1 MKRERIQ
8 IVPES
13 SKRTVAVTDL
23 TGIGAVVLAAGAS
36 TRIGIP
42 KQLLQFRGQTFLRR
56 AASVALEAGCRPV
69 VVVTGANAAACRESL
84 RGLDVLEAE
93 NQQWEFGI
101 SSSVRVG
108 IEAIVTP
115 NPRIAAV
122 VLTLC
127 DQPFVTRDVI
137 VGLVRAHYETGC
149 SIVASSYGGSY
160 GVPALFGK
168 AHFSEL
174 TTLKGAA
181 GAKQVIQKHLPKSS
195 AAAVPRRR
203 DRRGYTW

>member
-1 MKRERIQ
+1 M
-8 IVPES
+8 
-13 SKRTVAVTDL
+13 
-23 TGIGAVVLAAGAS
+23 TGVGAVILAAGAS
-36 TRIGIP
+36 TRMSIP
-42 KQLLQFRGQTFLRR
+42 KQLLQFRGQAFLRR
-56 AASVALEAGCRPV
+56 AASVALEARCRPV

-84 RGLDVLEAE
+84 RGLAVLEAE
-93 NQQWEFGI
+93 NQQWESGM

-108 IEAIVTP
+108 VEALVTP

-122 VLTLC
+122 VLMLC

-137 VGLVRAHYETGC
+137 VGLVKAHYETGC
-149 SIVASSYGGSY
+149 SIVASRFGGSY

-181 GAKQVIQKHLPKSS
+181 GAKQVIQKHLQKVQLLPFPEGEIDVDTPGDFTRLQSTNYADPSKS
-195 AAAVPRRR
+195 A
-203 DRRGYTW
+203 DLN

>member
-1 MKRERIQ
+1 M
-8 IVPES
+8 
-13 SKRTVAVTDL
+13 A
-23 TGIGAVVLAAGAS
+23 GIGAVILAAGAS
-36 TRIGIP
+36 TRMSIP
-42 KQLLQFRGQTFLRR
+42 KQLLQFRGQAFLRR
-56 AASVALEAGCRPV
+56 AASVALEARCRPV

-84 RGLDVLEAE
+84 RGLDVFEAE
-93 NQQWEFGI
+93 NQQWESGI

-108 IEAIVTP
+108 MEALVTA

-122 VLTLC
+122 VLMLC

-137 VGLVRAHYETGC
+137 VRLVKAHYETGC
-149 SIVASSYGGSY
+149 SIVASRFGGSY

-181 GAKQVIQKHLPKSS
+181 GAKQVIQKHLQKVQLLPFPEGEIDVDTPGDFTRLQSTNYSDPSKS
-195 AAAVPRRR
+195 A
-203 DRRGYTW
+203 DLN